1 MVVTLE
7 NIDEVEDLHRTD
19 FYKLITGQ
27 ECEFRFGSTE
37 IPPWKQNVRP
47 DNMEQ
52 VMKAVQKFERRHGAD
67 GYYGEHIDRIKEAY
81 NKKNYDKFSQEI
93 GELLVSINWD

>member
-47 DNMEQ
+47 DNMAQ
-52 VMKAVQKFERRHGAD
+52 VMKAVQKFEKWQRENGCYTGHF
-67 GYYGEHIDRIKEAY
+67 DRIKKTYE
-81 NKKNYDKFSQEI
+81 NKNYYSFQQEI
-93 GELLVSINWD
+93 GELLYVY